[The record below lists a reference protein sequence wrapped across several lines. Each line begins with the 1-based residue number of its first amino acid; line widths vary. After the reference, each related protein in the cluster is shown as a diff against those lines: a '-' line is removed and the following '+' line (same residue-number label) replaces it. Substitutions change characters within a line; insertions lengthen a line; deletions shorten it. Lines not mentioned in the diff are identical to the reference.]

1 MSTTLTRWRDT
12 AFGPLDW
19 SSLLPVFSPEI
30 RIEQYVDSGRYLV
43 RAELPGFDP
52 EKEIALTVADG
63 LLRIQ
68 AERTELKR
76 ERAHSEFHYGQFT
89 RSVAL
94 PAGATESTAT
104 AKYAEGVLEVSFEM
118 GEPREAGKR
127 IAIEIAKEH
136 PTKTAKTK

>member
-19 SSLLPVFSPEI
+19 SGLLPLFSPEI
-30 RIEQYVDSGRYLV
+30 RIEQYVDNGHYVV

-68 AERTELKR
+68 AERTESKR

-89 RSVAL
+89 RSIAL
-94 PAGATESTAT
+94 PAGSVESTAT

-118 GEPREAGKR
+118 GEPGDTGKR
-127 IAIEIAKEH
+127 IAIEIVKEH
-136 PTKTAKTK
+136 TPRAGKIK

>member
-19 SSLLPVFSPEI
+19 SGLLPLFSPEI
-30 RIEQYVDSGRYLV
+30 RVEQYVDDGRYVV

-52 EKEIALTVADG
+52 EKEIALTVAEG

-68 AERTELKR
+68 AERAELKR

-94 PAGATESTAT
+94 PAGAIESTET

-136 PTKTAKTK
+136 APRAGKSK